1 MRKNILLN
9 LLSYFIAALS
19 FFTAAIGLFY
29 TTGGSE
35 FAVQNIYGQHV
46 ELFGDGIY
54 AYNSIMKAATFKGT
68 DMAILFMIPLLLI
81 TTVLKEKSVK
91 AEFLHSG
98 LISCFLYYAASL
110 AFGVSYNRL
119 FSVYLLLFSASL
131 FAFIFSLSNLIGSDN
146 VPDILLNRKLSGT
159 AVYMIAAGCSVLV
172 WLTFIIPSIISGKP
186 ISTIEIYTTEP
197 TFIFD
202 LGIILPI
209 AVSCGFMLLKRK
221 VLGYKLT
228 PVLLTLITM
237 VGVCVMCQTMV
248 QLSLGI
254 VIHFQEIVGMTA
266 TFVVLGAISIML
278 NLKFL
283 KYLN

>member
-1 MRKNILLN
+1 MRKNTLLN
-9 LLSYFIAALS
+9 LLSYSTAALS
-19 FFTAAIGLFY
+19 FITAAAGLFY
-29 TTGGSE
+29 TTGGGS

-68 DMAILFMIPLLLI
+68 DMAVLFMIPLLLI

-91 AEFLHSG
+91 AEFLQTG
-98 LISCFLYYAASL
+98 LLSSFLYYAASL

-146 VPDILLNRKLSGT
+146 ISGALLNRKLYGT
-159 AVYMIAAGCSVLV
+159 ALYMIIAGCSVLV
-172 WLTFIIPSIISGKP
+172 WLTFIIPSIISVKP
-186 ISTIEIYTTEP
+186 ISNIEIYTTEP

-202 LGIILPI
+202 LGIIFPV
-209 AVSCGFMLLKRK
+209 AVTCGFMLFKRK
-221 VLGYKLT
+221 ILGYKLT

-237 VGVCVMCQTMV
+237 VGLCVICQTLV
-248 QLSLGI
+248 QLKVGI
-254 VIHFQEIVGMTA
+254 VIPLPQIIGMVA
-266 TFVVLGAISIML
+266 TFVALGAISIIL
-278 NLKFL
+278 NVKFL
-283 KYLN
+283 RYLK